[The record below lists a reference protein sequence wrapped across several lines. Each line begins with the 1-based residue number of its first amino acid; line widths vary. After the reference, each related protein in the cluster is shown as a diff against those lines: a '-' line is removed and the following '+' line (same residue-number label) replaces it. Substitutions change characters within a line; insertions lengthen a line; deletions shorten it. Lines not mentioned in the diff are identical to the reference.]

1 MAKTAHNEAPKTV
14 CRPELGKLP
23 PALLNPNSVMMQRAF
38 SAVDNIESGIRDG
51 DGQAIHC
58 AQREVAKVVSHVRQK
73 LCKAYRYPDPDP
85 ENPLVWQVVCT
96 SGLLGNFLAAPEA
109 CMECS
114 LFNQDYMPMPSAVPV
129 RTIQQVL
136 AMEAARQS

>member
-1 MAKTAHNEAPKTV
+1 MAPATSNEAPKPA
-14 CRPELGKLP
+14 CLPESGKLP
-23 PALLNPNSVMMQRAF
+23 PALLNPNSIVILRAF
-38 SAVDNIESGIRDG
+38 SAIDNIESGIRDG

-73 LCKAYRYPDPDP
+73 LCKAYHYPDPDP

-114 LFNQDYMPMPSAVPV
+114 LFNQDYMPMPSKTPV
-129 RTIQQVL
+129 RNIEQVL
-136 AMEAARQS
+136 AMEAAKQS